1 MSRPALLAALLP
13 ALLAAAPLPAAAQQ
27 ARPQAPAQGQ
37 SQGQAPGQ
45 GQEQRAQPTRI
56 GQFQNWIAAHTLE
69 QGQKVCYA
77 FTRAA
82 RSEGGPQNRATVTLT
97 VTHRPSGRDQVAV
110 SVGYPYPRQAE
121 AVMAIG
127 TQEFRSY
134 GVVQSSAFFQSGAQL
149 IAGFR
154 NGREAVVR
162 SPGPPGRAA
171 ATDTFPLAGFAAA
184 YDAISRECPAA
195 APAAPA
201 RGATR

>member
-1 MSRPALLAALLP
+1 MLALLWAG
-13 ALLAAAPLPAAAQQ
+13 LPAAMAQQ
-27 ARPQAPAQGQ
+27 AQGQAQGQ
-37 SQGQAPGQ
+37 RP
-45 GQEQRAQPTRI
+45 QPTRI
-56 GQFQNWIAAHTLE
+56 GTFQNWIAAHTQE

-97 VTHRPSGRDQVAV
+97 VTHRASGRDQVAV

-121 AVMAIG
+121 AVMSVG

-149 IAGFR
+149 IAAFR

-162 SPGPPGRAA
+162 SPGPPGRGAV
-171 ATDTFPLAGFAAA
+171 TDTFPLAGFSAA
-184 YDAISRECPAA
+184 YEAISRECPA
-195 APAAPA
+195 P
-201 RGATR
+201 RGAAR

>member
-1 MSRPALLAALLP
+1 MPRPARLAVLLP
-13 ALLAAAPLPAAAQQ
+13 ALLAAALAPAAAQQ
-27 ARPQAPAQGQ
+27 ARPQAPAQDP
-37 SQGQAPGQ
+37 A
-45 GQEQRAQPTRI
+45 QRQQPTRI
-56 GQFQNWIAAHTLE
+56 GQFQNWIAAHTQE

-97 VTHRPSGRDQVAV
+97 VTHRPTGRDQVAV

-121 AVMAIG
+121 AVLTIS

-134 GVVQSSAFFQSGAQL
+134 AVVQSSAFFQSGAQL

-162 SPGPPGRAA
+162 SPGPPGRGAV
-171 ATDTFPLAGFAAA
+171 TDTFPLAGFTAA

-195 APAAPA
+195 APAPS
-201 RGATR
+201 RGAGR

>member
-1 MSRPALLAALLP
+1 MPRPARLAVLLP
-13 ALLAAAPLPAAAQQ
+13 ALLAAALAPAAAQQ
-27 ARPQAPAQGQ
+27 ARPQAPAQDP
-37 SQGQAPGQ
+37 A
-45 GQEQRAQPTRI
+45 QRQQPTRI
-56 GQFQNWIAAHTLE
+56 GEFQNWIAAHTQE

-82 RSEGGPQNRATVTLT
+82 RSEGGPQNRTTVTLT
-97 VTHRPSGRDQVAV
+97 VTHRPTGRDQVAV

-121 AVMAIG
+121 AVLTIG

-162 SPGPPGRAA
+162 SPGPPGRGAV
-171 ATDTFPLAGFAAA
+171 TDTFPLAGFAAA
-184 YDAISRECPAA
+184 YAAISRECPAA
-195 APAAPA
+195 APAPAPAPA
-201 RGATR
+201 RGAAR

>member
-1 MSRPALLAALLP
+1 MLRPACLAVLLP
-13 ALLAAAPLPAAAQQ
+13 ALLAAAPSPAAARQ
-27 ARPQAPAQGQ
+27 ARPQASDPDQAQHQ
-37 SQGQAPGQ
+37 
-45 GQEQRAQPTRI
+45 QPTRI
-56 GQFQNWIAAHTLE
+56 GQFQNWIAAHTQE

-97 VTHRPSGRDQVAV
+97 VTHRPTGRDQVAV

-121 AVMAIG
+121 AVLAIG
-127 TQEFRSY
+127 TREFRSY

-149 IAGFR
+149 IAGFL
-154 NGREAVVR
+154 NGQEAVVR
-162 SPGPPGRAA
+162 SPGPPGRTS

-184 YDAISRECPAA
+184 YDAISRECPA
-195 APAAPA
+195 PAPA

>member
-1 MSRPALLAALLP
+1 MPRPARLAVLLP
-13 ALLAAAPLPAAAQQ
+13 ALLAAALAPAVAQQ
-27 ARPQAPAQGQ
+27 ARPQAPAPAQDP
-37 SQGQAPGQ
+37 A
-45 GQEQRAQPTRI
+45 QRQQPTRI
-56 GQFQNWIAAHTLE
+56 GQFQNWIAAHTQE

-97 VTHRPSGRDQVAV
+97 VTHRPTGRDQVAV

-121 AVMAIG
+121 AVLTIG

-162 SPGPPGRAA
+162 SPGPPGRGAV
-171 ATDTFPLAGFAAA
+171 TDTFPLAGFTAA

-195 APAAPA
+195 APAPAPP
-201 RGATR
+201 RGAGR